1 MLVIIILLMTGG
13 YFIMRY
19 SLQSKREII
28 ASKPINTDV
37 RNYCSHIG
45 ISCSNYYKG
54 CKELNEKE
62 SSL

>member
-1 MLVIIILLMTGG
+1 MTGG